1 MDPTECRTATNCNI
15 CRVTSHVCGALFPP
29 GCSGTRSGSWERVVV
44 AEENEYFSPKC
55 YHVAGSVWEP
65 GDRCPMSSALS
76 GDQGTDVLF
85 LDLRLA
91 VTAGG

>member
-1 MDPTECRTATNCNI
+1 MCIEVCIHTSSLVFKDNFSLCNN
-15 CRVTSHVCGALFPP
+15 L

-85 LDLRLA
+85 LDLRLP